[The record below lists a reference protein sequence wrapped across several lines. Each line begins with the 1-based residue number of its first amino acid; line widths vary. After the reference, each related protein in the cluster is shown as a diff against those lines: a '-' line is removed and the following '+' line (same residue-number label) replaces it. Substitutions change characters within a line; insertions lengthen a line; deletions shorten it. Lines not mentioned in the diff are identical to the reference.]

1 LNSLQ
6 HGFRKGRSCES
17 QLIITVNDL
26 AKGIDDSSQIDA
38 ILLDFSKA
46 FDKVSHSRLLLKLK
60 HYGIRNSTLSWVTN
74 FLDGRTQDVVL
85 DGQVSSESLVTSGVP
100 QGTVLGPLLFLVYIN
115 DLPTRVSSTVRMFA
129 DDCLLYREVH
139 SVQDTKRLQDD
150 LDSLQAWEHDWLM
163 EFNPSKCEA
172 ITFTKKTKPVRTKY
186 KLHDQILATV
196 SSARYLGVHI
206 NSKLSWNTHIDITA
220 KKATQSL
227 NFLRRNFSCC
237 PLTIREQC
245 YKTLVRPQ
253 LEYASSVWD
262 NPVKRNVNK
271 IEAVQRSAARFACR
285 DHKHTS
291 SVTAMLQKLQ
301 WDSLQERRAHSRVIM
316 LYRIRNGLVAIP
328 ASTYLQP
335 VTSHTRGSETRY
347 RQIQCNTNVYSYTFF
362 PTAICLWNTL
372 PVDVCQLPP
381 ARFKTQLDSVQLM

>member
-1 LNSLQ
+1 MTDLQ
-6 HGFRKGRSCES
+6 HGFRKGRFCES

-150 LDSLQAWEHDWLM
+150 LDSQQAWELVCIWFRTLWL
-163 EFNPSKCEA
+163 E
-172 ITFTKKTKPVRTKY
+172 
-186 KLHDQILATV
+186 V
-196 SSARYLGVHI
+196 S
-206 NSKLSWNTHIDITA
+206 
-220 KKATQSL
+220 
-227 NFLRRNFSCC
+227 
-237 PLTIREQC
+237 
-245 YKTLVRPQ
+245 
-253 LEYASSVWD
+253 
-262 NPVKRNVNK
+262 
-271 IEAVQRSAARFACR
+271 
-285 DHKHTS
+285 
-291 SVTAMLQKLQ
+291 
-301 WDSLQERRAHSRVIM
+301 
-316 LYRIRNGLVAIP
+316 
-328 ASTYLQP
+328 
-335 VTSHTRGSETRY
+335 
-347 RQIQCNTNVYSYTFF
+347 
-362 PTAICLWNTL
+362 
-372 PVDVCQLPP
+372 
-381 ARFKTQLDSVQLM
+381 